1 MKRLG
6 QGSKREGS
14 LSIES
19 MSLESRSMLSKFFCQ
34 NEILIPY
41 LPREMFTAELVWSVF
56 TDVLFFAVGFFQ
68 AELESFVFYSALE
81 PVSVIKGS
89 VPVGVRIPSQ
99 PQL

>member
-19 MSLESRSMLSKFFCQ
+19 MSFESRSMLSKFFCQ

-41 LPREMFTAELVWSVF
+41 LPREMFTAELV
-56 TDVLFFAVGFFQ
+56 
-68 AELESFVFYSALE
+68 
-81 PVSVIKGS
+81 
-89 VPVGVRIPSQ
+89 
-99 PQL
+99 